1 MIINLRHIVKRLMH
15 ILEIRDCFNFYM
27 NFLDMCMVLEV
38 LLQKRDDAANVK
50 VVTEKIVENV
60 LHV

>member
-1 MIINLRHIVKRLMH
+1 MH
-15 ILEIRDCFNFYM
+15 ILEIRDRFNFYVKT
-27 NFLDMCMVLEV
+27 LDMSTVLGV